1 MSTNIVPLR
10 TGGQIAPIIP
20 TSIEEVFRLAT
31 AISKSGLAPN
41 GIKSPEQI
49 TIAIMHGMEI
59 GLPPM
64 QAVNKIAV
72 VNGKPTVWG
81 DAVPALLYARGF
93 KIKEWIDGET
103 AFCTVTRPDG
113 TAITRSFSKAD
124 AKTAG
129 LLDKAGPWKQYPNR
143 MLAMRARGYAA
154 RDGAAD
160 VLSGMYITEELD
172 GGELKADEATHQHS
186 LQVAPPEIPDIPDV
200 EAVEPILDAEGY
212 VAMVREQA
220 AVVAGSDG
228 DFTEL
233 QEAFGPDIQRLPEDY
248 QAEMYDLLR
257 MEPPQ

>member
-10 TGGQIAPIIP
+10 TGGQIAAIVP
-20 TSIEEVFRLAT
+20 TNIEEVFRLAK
-31 AISKSGLAPN
+31 AISVSGLAPA
-41 GIKSPEQI
+41 GMKQPEQI
-49 TIAIMHGMEI
+49 TVALLHGLEL

-64 QAVNKIAV
+64 QALQNIAV
-72 VNGKPTVWG
+72 INGKPTLYG
-81 DAVPALLYARGF
+81 NGIPALLYARNF

-113 TAITRSFSKAD
+113 TAITRSFSKKD
-124 AKTAG
+124 AETAG
-129 LLDKAGPWKQYPNR
+129 LWGKSGPWKQFPER
-143 MLAMRARGYAA
+143 MLKMRARGYAA

-160 VLSGMYITEELD
+160 VLSGMYIAEELD
-172 GGELKADEATHQHS
+172 GGS
-186 LQVAPPEIPDIPDV
+186 LQSEPVTERNQLPVAPSEIPDIPDV
-200 EAVEPILDAEGY
+200 ESVEPILDAEGY

-233 QEAFGPDIQRLPEDY
+233 QEAFGSDIQRLPEDY

-257 MEPPQ
+257 MEPPT